1 MDVLALYLQTLRE
14 CDPERLMR
22 ECLNPSPSP
31 SPNPSPND
39 EQKSRARAR
48 ARAGDVP
55 RNVVAIGKCAG
66 PLLDGFGD
74 YDAAFVAMPEGYR
87 EPRSRAIVYKGG
99 HPDMTP
105 ASFVAGRALIEFVDA
120 HDDVTFLVSGGGS
133 ACVEVPLPP
142 HTEEE
147 LIAKNGELV
156 ASG

>member
-1 MDVLALYLQTLRE
+1 MDVLSLYLQTLQE
-14 CDPERLMR
+14 CSPERLMR

-31 SPNPSPND
+31 NPSPND
-39 EQKSRARAR
+39 EHKSRARARAR

-66 PLLDGFGD
+66 ALLDSFGEF
-74 YDAAFVAMPEGYR
+74 DAAFVAMPEGYR

-133 ACVEVPLPP
+133 ACGEVPLPP
-142 HTEEE
+142 DTE
-147 LIAKNGELV
+147 
-156 ASG
+156 